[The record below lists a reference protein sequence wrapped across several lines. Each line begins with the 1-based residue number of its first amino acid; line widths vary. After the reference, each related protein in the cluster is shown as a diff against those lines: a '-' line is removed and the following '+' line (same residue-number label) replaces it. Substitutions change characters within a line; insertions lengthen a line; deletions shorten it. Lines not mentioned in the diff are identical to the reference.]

1 MVYTALQFITRGREQ
16 GISVVDLGK
25 KTKYDQKTCFY
36 LVKQLMDLDLM
47 QALHLSFR
55 CISLKKIHL
64 KV

>member
-36 LVKQLMDLDLM
+36 LVKQLLDLDLM
-47 QALHLSFR
+47 QALQ
-55 CISLKKIHL
+55 ISYPASH
-64 KV
+64 